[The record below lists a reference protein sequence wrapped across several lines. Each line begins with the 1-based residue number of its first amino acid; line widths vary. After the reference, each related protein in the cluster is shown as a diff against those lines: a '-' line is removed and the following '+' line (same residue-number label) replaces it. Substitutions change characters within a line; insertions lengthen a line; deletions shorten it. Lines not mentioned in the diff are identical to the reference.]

1 MSPIYMAIL
10 WPYIEDKPISGASGS
25 QAQAD
30 AIQARAALAAAEA
43 EVEAGRRAQKK
54 PKTWKGLRSGDEIMG
69 NWGFEPSTIN
79 HSLLTINY

>member
-30 AIQARAALAAAEA
+30 AIQARAAQAAAEA

-54 PKTWKGLRSGDEIMG
+54 TKNMKRASQWRWNNGKLRF
-69 NWGFEPSTIN
+69 W
-79 HSLLTINY
+79 TINY

>member
-1 MSPIYMAIL
+1 MAIL

-30 AIQARAALAAAEA
+30 AIQARAAQAAAEA

-54 PKTWKGLRSGDEIMG
+54 PKT
-69 NWGFEPSTIN
+69 
-79 HSLLTINY
+79 